1 MTDEIV
7 SKDSI
12 AADYRKIWD
21 TLSKIDVSKHVE
33 KKNGLSY
40 LSWTWAWGVLME
52 EYPHAEYSFSAPE
65 VHPDGT
71 VTIHCDIMIGHC
83 HRSMWLPVM
92 DYKNNAIK
100 NPDARKISDTKMRTL
115 VKCLAMFGL
124 GHRIYAGEDINP
136 PGEPEVVAKLT
147 PEEINAITEES
158 VPEPPKK
165 KKVPPKDAQNDI
177 PSEEGAAEVVGK
189 LLEFANKFCA
199 DEAGLVGFWKENK
212 KLIDILDSNY
222 PKQYEA
228 LKQGFTQLKA
238 KVGGNNN
245 G

>member
-1 MTDEIV
+1 MTDSEV

-12 AADYRKIWD
+12 AADYRKIWEN
-21 TLSKIDVSKHVE
+21 LSQIDVSKHVE

-40 LSWTWAWGVLME
+40 LSWAWAWGVLME
-52 EYPHAEYSFSAPE
+52 EYPHAEYSFSTPE

-136 PGEPEVVAKLT
+136 PGEPEVVTQLT
-147 PEEINAITEES
+147 QEELNSLAEPPE
-158 VPEPPKK
+158 PKK
-165 KKVPPKDAQNDI
+165 KKPVATKQGPNDI
-177 PSEEGAAEVVGK
+177 PSEEGAAEVVTK

-222 PKQYEA
+222 PKQYDV

-238 KVGGNNN
+238 KVGGNTN

>member
-1 MTDEIV
+1 MVPDQNLAE
-7 SKDSI
+7 
-12 AADYRKIWD
+12 DYSKIWK
-21 TLSKIDVSKHVE
+21 TLSSIDVSRHVE

-40 LSWTWAWGVLME
+40 LSWAWAWGVLME
-52 EYPHAEYSFSAPE
+52 HFPHAEYSFQKDE
-65 VHPDGT
+65 IHGDGSVT
-71 VTIHCDIMIGHC
+71 VHCDVMIGKC

-100 NPDARKISDTKMRTL
+100 NPDSRKISDSRMRCL

-124 GHRIYAGEDINP
+124 GHALYAGEDINP
-136 PGEPEVVAKLT
+136 SGETEVQRLSND
-147 PEEINAITEES
+147 EIAAAS
-158 VPEPPKK
+158 EPQEKPK
-165 KKVPPKDAQNDI
+165 KKVPTKQGPNDI

-222 PKQYEA
+222 PKQYEV
-228 LKQGFTQLKA
+228 LKQGFTQLKS
-238 KVGGNNN
+238 KLGGTDN

>member
-1 MTDEIV
+1 MTDQTV

-12 AADYRKIWD
+12 AADYRKIWEN
-21 TLSKIDVSKHVE
+21 LSQIDVSKHVE

-40 LSWTWAWGVLME
+40 LSWAWAWGVLME
-52 EYPHAEYSFSAPE
+52 EYPHAEYSFSTPE

-136 PGEPEVVAKLT
+136 PGEPEVVTQLT
-147 PEEINAITEES
+147 QEELNSLAEPPE
-158 VPEPPKK
+158 PKK
-165 KKVPPKDAQNDI
+165 KKPVATKQGPNDI
-177 PSEEGAAEVVGK
+177 PSEEGAVEVVGK

-222 PKQYEA
+222 PKQYDV

-238 KVGGNNN
+238 KVGGNTN